1 LQPGVAQ
8 ISAQNAG
15 GRDNNVSNAS
25 YDRYLSRL
33 DEKYLKSLAQEVKG
47 NYVNGSDL
55 KEILSAMKKQP
66 SAWRDD
72 TEVQLR
78 NIFSFF
84 ALLFFIMQ
92 FFSINRVKSLL
103 KIKYGKS

>member
-1 LQPGVAQ
+1 M
-8 ISAQNAG
+8 
-15 GRDNNVSNAS
+15 
-25 YDRYLSRL
+25 

-47 NYVNGSDL
+47 NYVNGSDI

-78 NIFSFF
+78 NIFS
-84 ALLFFIMQ
+84 LLPYFLYN
-92 FFSINRVKSLL
+92 SIFNNQIELNHL
-103 KIKYGKS
+103 IN